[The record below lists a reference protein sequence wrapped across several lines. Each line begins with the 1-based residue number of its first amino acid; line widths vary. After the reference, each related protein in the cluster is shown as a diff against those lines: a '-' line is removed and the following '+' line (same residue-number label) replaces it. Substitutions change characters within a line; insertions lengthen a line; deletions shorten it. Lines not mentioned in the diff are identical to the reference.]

1 MSVSWITP
9 AALIGL
15 ALAALPIAVHLLARQ
30 RARVLAYPSL
40 RFLRETQ
47 LAAWRR
53 RSVQDAALLIC
64 RIAIIAIAAVALAG
78 PVLDTAARTASHAN
92 RTSRAIVTI
101 DSSDQSAIARAADG
115 AFASATFTRAIVADA
130 LADAAR
136 WVDRRPPSA
145 REIVVIGDLRR
156 GAIDDSDLASVP
168 PQIGLRFLPVAGSPR
183 PQQTMSILARRDG
196 VLTRIDRQVRLDV
209 EATRVSESGSAP
221 LPADLVT
228 IVAAPQDAD
237 VAAASLRAALDAGI
251 PWSDFERR
259 VVVLWDGAPP
269 PPSGGSASTV
279 RMAVPSTVSAADA
292 VREALADVSRP
303 DVREPVAISAE
314 QLARWT
320 RSPGAPSP
328 DAPLSDEGD
337 RRWLWAAALVLLGL
351 EWSLRRS
358 ASVAKGATD
367 ATVEARVA

>member
-1 MSVSWITP
+1 MSVAWITP

-15 ALAALPIAVHLLARQ
+15 ALVALPIAVHLLVRQ

-47 LAAWRR
+47 LAALRR
-53 RSVQDAALLIC
+53 RSLQDAALLIC
-64 RIAIIAIAAVALAG
+64 RVAVIAIAALALAG
-78 PVLDTAARTASHAN
+78 PVLETAARTATHAN
-92 RTSRAIVTI
+92 RTSRAIVTV
-101 DSSDQSAIARAADG
+101 DSSDQSAIAGASDG

-130 LADAAR
+130 LADATR
-136 WVDRRPPSA
+136 WLDRQPPSA
-145 REIVVIGDLRR
+145 REIVVLGALRR
-156 GAIDDSDLASVP
+156 GALDDSDLALVP
-168 PQIGLRFLPVAGSPR
+168 PQIGLRFVPVLSSPQ
-183 PQQTMSILARRDG
+183 PEQNVSILARRDG
-196 VLTRIDRQVRLDV
+196 VQTRIDRQVRLDA
-209 EATRVSESGSAP
+209 EATRVSDVGSAP

-228 IVAAPQDAD
+228 IAAAPQDASL
-237 VAAASLRAALDAGI
+237 AAASLRAALDAGI
-251 PWSDFERR
+251 PWADFERR
-259 VVVLWDGAPP
+259 VVIVWPGATGPFP
-269 PPSGGSASTV
+269 EGGAELV

-292 VREALADVSRP
+292 VRDALADVSRP
-303 DVREPVAISAE
+303 DLKEPVAISVE

-320 RSPGAPSP
+320 RNPGAPSP

-337 RRWLWAAALVLLGL
+337 RRWLWAAALALLGW